1 MRALLKTLRECMCFK
16 DKKTRERFNRE
27 SKNVKNTAF
36 PKLWKNGGQ
45 MKPVACNR
53 FQFCCCMC
61 SWIAWQKDARIS
73 SSFNMLTV
81 VARKDMVHANLICLV
96 PVPDKF
102 KWTNL
107 YLPTP
112 LLQSV
117 IPFLGGLIRC
127 SGVSILPTQ
136 TLHYSKGNPWKLLS
150 IVAFSPSH
158 QKKTWWFFIPVDF
171 IHKNPPFSR
180 KPLAQIPSPQASE
193 AVTCKAWKTSL
204 PKAVASTGVAP
215 PAEGV
220 ESLRS
225 TRSPTSR
232 TACFLIHRIHG
243 CGWNGWNCHVEM
255 MK

>member
-1 MRALLKTLRECMCFK
+1 MFLLIYYLHAGPSQNLEGVHVFQGQ
-16 DKKTRERFNRE
+16 KTRERFNRE

-136 TLHYSKGNPWKLLS
+136 TLHYSKGNP
-150 IVAFSPSH
+150 
-158 QKKTWWFFIPVDF
+158 
-171 IHKNPPFSR
+171 
-180 KPLAQIPSPQASE
+180 
-193 AVTCKAWKTSL
+193 
-204 PKAVASTGVAP
+204 
-215 PAEGV
+215 
-220 ESLRS
+220 
-225 TRSPTSR
+225 
-232 TACFLIHRIHG
+232 
-243 CGWNGWNCHVEM
+243 
-255 MK
+255 